1 MRISDWSS
9 DVCSS
14 DLNVRQTIGLT
25 DKPEVSPQSVYDM
38 SEETLGGYARL
49 DFGTSGAIPIDGNIG
64 VRVIKTKLSINGN
77 QKVDGVVG
85 PAFWDSSY
93 VSALPSANLD
103 RKSTRLNSSH

>member
-1 MRISDWSS
+1 
-9 DVCSS
+9 
-14 DLNVRQTIGLT
+14 
-25 DKPEVSPQSVYDM
+25 M

-93 VSALPSANLD
+93 VSALPSATLRVHFTDRLQLRLAASQSLTRPNFSQFAPALPRVPAD
-103 RKSTRLNSSH
+103 RKSVR